1 MSDDLSGTIL
11 GGCKLIRVVGKGG
24 MATVYRG
31 VQLSVERPVAVKV
44 LAPELAR
51 DPRTVKRFQREAR
64 IIARLEHPHIRTVYD
79 FGHENGL
86 LYIVMQWIEGG
97 NLLDE
102 LKRGRMRPERA
113 LRLLDQIA
121 SALDYAH
128 EQGVIHRD
136 LKPSNILLDTHDNA
150 FLTDFGIARI
160 TGEHTAAGLTAPQ
173 SVMGTP
179 LYMAPE
185 QWRGEPADERTD
197 IYALGIIAYW
207 MLVGQAPFTSGTPQG
222 LMYKHLH
229 DPPPPPDRLNAHLPH
244 AVADVLG
251 RALAKDPRRR
261 YMRAQEFVHALNYA
275 MQGTQSTSATVYSDS
290 ADVPRPETMRRP
302 APSAQPTVP
311 PSTRSTVGTAGY
323 VRAQPPAPA
332 PSRITRLGGTREQN
346 PTRETVASATPLT
359 SWGKTAPVWNDP
371 TLGTQL
377 PESSSGGDWWRVIK
391 IFMAVTLSVFLLLG
405 VVVGVGLLLSGY
417 SSSGGRSTP
426 APSATPLATAVPAYL
441 RPQVTL
447 FAPADGSVVG
457 TGQTVTVQFSAICTA
472 GKVTRVE
479 LRVGGQV
486 VDAIE
491 TGGVPAYQGVF
502 LYHPQAPGTYELDVI
517 GWNDQIAGEAARVTI
532 FVQ

>member
-1 MSDDLSGTIL
+1 MSEDLSGTIL
-11 GGCKLIRVVGKGG
+11 GGCKLTRVVGKGG
-24 MATVYRG
+24 MATVYYG
-31 VQLSVERPVAVKV
+31 VQLSVDRPVAVKV
-44 LAPELAR
+44 LAPALAR

-79 FGHENGL
+79 FGHENNL

-102 LKRGRMRPERA
+102 LQRGKMHPERA
-113 LRLLDQIA
+113 MALLQQIA

-128 EQGVIHRD
+128 EQGVVHRD
-136 LKPSNILLDTHDNA
+136 LKPSNILLDTRDNA
-150 FLTDFGIARI
+150 FLTDFGIAKI
-160 TGEHTAAGLTAPQ
+160 TGESTAAGLTAPQ

-207 MLVGQAPFTSGTPQG
+207 MLVGQVPFTSETPQG

-229 DPPPPPDRLNAHLPH
+229 DPPPPPHQLNTHLPR

-261 YMRAQEFVHALNYA
+261 YTRAREFVQALKYA
-275 MQGTQSTSATVYSDS
+275 MQGAPTATLPGV
-290 ADVPRPETMRRP
+290 APRPSVNQS
-302 APSAQPTVP
+302 APPLTQASAPPTALP
-311 PSTRSTVGTAGY
+311 TASGGY
-323 VRAQPPAPA
+323 VRTASPSLT
-332 PSRITRLGGTREQN
+332 PSRTTRFGETRTQLSEGATIAQ
-346 PTRETVASATPLT
+346 ATPLT
-359 SWGKTAPVWNDP
+359 SWGKTSPTWRDP
-371 TLGTQL
+371 TFNTLS
-377 PESSSGGDWWRVIK
+377 PENGESGWNWLRLMK
-391 IFMAVTLSVFLLLG
+391 IFMLVTLGVMLLLG
-405 VVVGVGLLLSGY
+405 VIVGVGLLLSGY
-417 SSSGGRSTP
+417 NPSENGKP
-426 APSATPLATAVPAYL
+426 AASATPLATTVPEYL
-441 RPQVTL
+441 RPQMTL
-447 FAPADGSVVG
+447 FAPAEGSVV
-457 TGQTVTVQFSAICTA
+457 TVGQTVMVQFSAICTA

-502 LYHPQAPGTYELDVI
+502 LYTPQTVGTLELEVI
-517 GWNDQIAGEAARVTI
+517 AWNEQIAGEAARVTI